1 MSYPTG
7 SIPLSGAIGTT
18 AESDAFPTHYDHLGY
33 GGMRSVANNTARD
46 AIPLARRTFGMLVF
60 SVAENKLYKLSNVQM
75 GGANDSLS
83 DNSNWVEFSSG
94 SGSGEQGPMG
104 PQGPQGPAG
113 ADGAQGPQGEIGP
126 QGPAGADG
134 LPGEKG
140 DKGDV
145 GPAGPQGSQGEQGLP
160 GDKGDQGEPG
170 PMGPQGLQGLK
181 GDKGDQGNVGPAGPK
196 GDKGDDGAQGEPGA
210 QGPMGSQGIQGKSF
224 SISKIYSSV
233 AELSADL
240 NPSGIS
246 AGEFAVISTG
256 NANDVDNAKL
266 YLWTGSAWNYVTD
279 LSGADGIQG
288 PQGPMGAQGIQG
300 ERGEKGDQGLQ
311 GLQGLQGEKG
321 DKGDKGDT
329 GSVGPAGPTGPA
341 GPAGQN
347 AVGDIS
353 INGFIETPKTK
364 TYVLIQSAPIAC
376 NVVSFIA
383 QTSAGSCVVKFYKNG
398 VLVSE
403 GGTVS
408 SSSELTVTINT
419 QLSVDDNFSIRITSP
434 VSVSDLSFTLK
445 IV

>member
-18 AESDAFPTHYDHLGY
+18 DASDAFPTHYDHLGY
-33 GGMRSVANNTARD
+33 GGMRSVADNVARD
-46 AIPLARRTFGMLVF
+46 AVPLERRTFGMLVF
-60 SVAENKLYKLSNVQM
+60 SVAENKLYKLSNAQM
-75 GGANDSLS
+75 GGASDSLS

-94 SGSGEQGPMG
+94 SGSGEQGPT
-104 PQGPQGPAG
+104 GPQGPAGADG

-160 GDKGDQGEPG
+160 
-170 PMGPQGLQGLK
+170 
-181 GDKGDQGNVGPAGPK
+181 

-288 PQGPMGAQGIQG
+288 PQGPMGAQGIHG

-364 TYVLIQSAPIAC
+364 TYVLMQSAPIAC